1 MTAHR
6 KAVKNLRDWIKSPIA
21 AAHRTGLQHVK
32 PVRFFSQAPNAGDDS
47 PTADYLGVVYDA
59 SKERKYSAELEIE
72 GHVISGGDGSKG
84 ETEWQAPDAGDRH
97 ADIIPSIPQTYL
109 TIDEVTEAMDKEKVI
124 DVYTVDLVGKISR
137 LSQPKGVGHA
147 PHVGLQC

>member
-6 KAVKNLRDWIKSPIA
+6 EAVKNLRDWIKSPIA

-72 GHVISGGDGSKG
+72 GHVISGGDVL
-84 ETEWQAPDAGDRH
+84 DA
-97 ADIIPSIPQTYL
+97 AK
-109 TIDEVTEAMDKEKVI
+109 IDDELVTL
-124 DVYTVDLVGKISR
+124 YY
-137 LSQPKGVGHA
+137 
-147 PHVGLQC
+147 